1 MDWTILMH
9 DFFDSDGL
17 ETLLRDAG
25 GMLRCPMLVVDV
37 TFHIV
42 SSYVP
47 EGFHDAVFE
56 AALMRGEI
64 TYEAISA
71 LNWDLLPDPSAG
83 VFQPVEDSAYVR
95 RFSALNSG
103 GMRVGY
109 LICVDVDGD
118 LPLRPEDDFRRLEAI
133 LAKQLFCLERRGSA
147 YGTTAE
153 EVLTHLLDGKF
164 SGPGAFYTQAMTT
177 RLAQYRPARLA
188 LLNLGL
194 YRSLN
199 FRDDMLKQ
207 DLHAAFPGSH
217 PFLYRDEVLLF
228 LDDNQITDELDRL
241 ARQRRLRVVITERFS
256 DLYHLP
262 QVYHSAQEVMQYLI
276 IRVEGDFV
284 AKTSQFRDLMRL
296 RRLAERPD
304 LMDPQIAEIADHDE
318 RHGTQFC
325 LTLYTYC
332 ICHHSLKQTCERM
345 FTHRNTILYRLRK
358 LKEDFNLNLD
368 EPDETMPLLLSS
380 ALALLRS
387 HQDQLF
393 VHGFPLRA
401 EHADGTPEIPA
412 ELAEPGYRAA
422 QNACKQGN

>member
-1 MDWTILMH
+1 MDWNILMH
-9 DFFDSDGL
+9 DFFESDGL
-17 ETLLRDAG
+17 ETLLKDAG
-25 GMLRCPMLVVDV
+25 AMLRCPMLVVDV

-71 LNWDLLPDPSAG
+71 LNWDLIPDPTVG
-83 VFQPVEDSAYVR
+83 VFQLVEDSAYVR

-109 LICVDVDGD
+109 LICVDVRGD
-118 LPLRPEDDFRRLEAI
+118 LSLRPESDFRRLEAI
-133 LAKQLFCLERRGSA
+133 LAKQLFCLERRGDS
-147 YGTTAE
+147 YGTTVE

-177 RLAQYRPARLA
+177 QLAQYRPARLV
-188 LLNLGL
+188 LINLGL

-207 DLHAAFPGSH
+207 DLHIACPGSH

-228 LDDNQITDELDRL
+228 LDDNQMTGELDRL
-241 ARQRRLRVVITERFS
+241 AKQRRLRVVITEVFS
-256 DLYHLP
+256 DLYNLP
-262 QVYHSAQEVMQYLI
+262 QVYQAAQDVMQYLI
-276 IRVEGDFV
+276 IHVEGDFI
-284 AKTSQFRDLMRL
+284 AKTGQFRDLMRL

-304 LMDPQIAEIADHDE
+304 FMDPQIAEIADHDE

-332 ICHHSLKQTCERM
+332 ICHHSVKQTCERM

-401 EHADGTPEIPA
+401 ENIDDMLETLTEQ
-412 ELAEPGYRAA
+412 AEPGYGAKE
-422 QNACKQGN
+422 NACK